1 MKRYRSFMS
10 DYDCLQIAL
19 TVKLKTVG
27 PGHFKVY
34 PTFTLLS
41 SVIRHILLLKIIK

>member
-27 PGHFKVY
+27 PGHFKVLFHLY
-34 PTFTLLS
+34 STQQCNS
-41 SVIRHILLLKIIK
+41 SYFVT

>member
-27 PGHFKVY
+27 PGHLEPKQANAYEY
-34 PTFTLLS
+34 PTM
-41 SVIRHILLLKIIK
+41 

>member
-19 TVKLKTVG
+19 TVKLKTVV
-27 PGHFKVY
+27 PGHFKVLFDLY
-34 PTFTLLS
+34 STQQCNS
-41 SVIRHILLLKIIK
+41 SYFVT